1 MKKLGTLFVIGS
13 ICASCAISN
22 DQRATDKYCGYE
34 MTLDEVNEISIWSS
48 KVPAAYDVENG
59 SEIFSEINDSIRNNM
74 PDTTDFELFL
84 IKLTEDEVGIDA
96 YVPNN
101 KQLME
106 ELACV
111 FMNTEFSRLVPKNRK
126 IRIYSYTN
134 PDGSGD
140 SPFEAGIKNNTH
152 NTL

>member
-1 MKKLGTLFVIGS
+1 MNNQWATLQTKINITIMGLLS
-13 ICASCAISN
+13 ILF
-22 DQRATDKYCGYE
+22 G
-34 MTLDEVNEISIWSS
+34 
-48 KVPAAYDVENG
+48 VPAFAAYDVENG